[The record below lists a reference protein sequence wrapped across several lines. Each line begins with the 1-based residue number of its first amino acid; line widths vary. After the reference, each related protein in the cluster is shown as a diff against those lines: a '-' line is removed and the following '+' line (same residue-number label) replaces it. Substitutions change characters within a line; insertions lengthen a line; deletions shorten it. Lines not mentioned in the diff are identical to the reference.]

1 MAISNTK
8 IAQTIARIK
17 RIIGIQSVN
26 IDVINDVVSL
36 AIFPN
41 DEDIDSAADNVP
53 AQLLQ
58 LEENPKLKGNS
69 ETIMLNIVL
78 SIIKAKGKE
87 SINQNCVLYIG

>member
-41 DEDIDSAADNVP
+41 DEDIDSAADNITR
-53 AQLLQ
+53 
-58 LEENPKLKGNS
+58 S
-69 ETIMLNIVL
+69 FITIRKKPEIW
-78 SIIKAKGKE
+78 
-87 SINQNCVLYIG
+87 